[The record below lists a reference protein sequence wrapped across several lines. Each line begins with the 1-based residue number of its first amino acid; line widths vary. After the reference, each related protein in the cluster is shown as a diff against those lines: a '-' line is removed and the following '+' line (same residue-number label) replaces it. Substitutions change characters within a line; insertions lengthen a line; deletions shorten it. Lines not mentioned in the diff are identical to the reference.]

1 MLEFVKTLLGC
12 LLGFPLIK
20 GVIKSPWQKSVGN
33 AFFVYC
39 HMYIFLF
46 NLEKTNCE
54 NEYWMKDEFFILIC
68 DYYFK
73 AHKYFVTV
81 LPSTVRWAGALIGLL

>member
-1 MLEFVKTLLGC
+1 
-12 LLGFPLIK
+12 
-20 GVIKSPWQKSVGN
+20 
-33 AFFVYC
+33 
-39 HMYIFLF
+39 
-46 NLEKTNCE
+46 
-54 NEYWMKDEFFILIC
+54 MKDELLIC